1 MCHNIHETLR
11 QKYAALH
18 TEIRGS
24 DDKTVRIWDAETGA
38 AVGSVLTGH
47 LREVQ
52 SVAIIGNLIVNGQ
65 TPRREKGA
73 GGLLR
78 SAIGTNLHAS
88 QRQGPEFPQVH

>member
-1 MCHNIHETLR
+1 MQASMCHNIHETLR

-65 TPRREKGA
+65 T
-73 GGLLR
+73 
-78 SAIGTNLHAS
+78 
-88 QRQGPEFPQVH
+88 RQA